1 MGATW
6 AGLHATAAQLGSR
19 GTEVI
24 YVTIMKTLFGS
35 KTLKTWE
42 YPEQSFYSKLIAPS
56 TPEWRMKSVVL
67 RLVVFNTLYR
77 WTRTTTQVVHQCIS
91 SLRHGRSA
99 SGGSA
104 RWRTAHVWSLATLH
118 ALLILSAS
126 SYPSSPMPR
135 FLSSNTSYQPVF
147 LVSDLPSA
155 VSHVLRVFG
164 LILSESLCL
173 QPIICLR
180 LHF

>member
-77 WTRTTTQVVHQCIS
+77 
-91 SLRHGRSA
+91 
-99 SGGSA
+99 
-104 RWRTAHVWSLATLH
+104 
-118 ALLILSAS
+118 
-126 SYPSSPMPR
+126 
-135 FLSSNTSYQPVF
+135 
-147 LVSDLPSA
+147 
-155 VSHVLRVFG
+155 
-164 LILSESLCL
+164 
-173 QPIICLR
+173 
-180 LHF
+180 